1 MVRVVGGEPQAM
13 LILLVI
19 TLWCV
24 REVRSHFPRALSSIR
39 IRSSF
44 LFRPSRAAGTACHH
58 LLAWESGLPP
68 FSKSSEFNKNSG
80 LFFVRFRNHLLY
92 VLEVKKPSCIDG
104 TAWHYPLALESRL
117 FFEICC
123 VYVLLYSSAI
133 RYQEC
138 SMSFFYKCMCYECRI
153 FVHTFLFMVIHCQR
167 I

>member
-13 LILLVI
+13 LVLLVI

-24 REVRSHFPRALSSIR
+24 REVRRHFPRALSSIR

-44 LFRPSRAAGTACHH
+44 
-58 LLAWESGLPP
+58 
-68 FSKSSEFNKNSG
+68 
-80 LFFVRFRNHLLY
+80 FVRFRSHLLY

-104 TAWHYPLALESRL
+104 TALHYPLALESRL

-123 VYVLLYSSAI
+123 VYVLSYSSAI